1 MDLVNSRTYPQRTV
15 PMNDIPKFL
24 QEPLLCSSSFFGL
37 EIPLVSLKVPK
48 FSGTTLGED
57 TKGVMGTYQRSK
69 TGSPVLVHL
78 LSWKASYAFE

>member
-1 MDLVNSRTYPQRTV
+1 MDLDSKTYPQRTV
-15 PMNDIPKFL
+15 PMNNIPEIL
-24 QEPLLCSSSFFGL
+24 QEPLLCSPSFFGL
-37 EIPLVSLKVPK
+37 EIPLVSLNVPK
-48 FSGTTLGED
+48 FSDTTLGED